1 MGWQE
6 RAACKGK
13 HHLFEIAGSES
24 AFAKNLKDEYN
35 RENLIRQHNESNFRT
50 AFAICNTCP
59 VVQECNSSASV
70 EDRMHTVRAGKY
82 PTLFKSAQRGRPR
95 KVVPEDFRTKK
106 CAHGHVGFYK
116 KIAGQ
121 SRCMECRRLSDE
133 ARRRKAGAPK
143 REFTARLISGTCK
156 RGHVDLYKKNKKG
169 YRYCSECTRL
179 SRQESRDRE
188 KFATMPS

>member
-1 MGWQE
+1 MDWRG
-6 RAACKGK
+6 RAACVGK
-13 HHLFEIAGSES
+13 SYLFEITERES
-24 AFAKNLKDEYN
+24 NFRRDEKNVHLRDL
-35 RENLIRQHNESNFRT
+35 LIKSRNESNFKA

-95 KVVPEDFRTKK
+95 KVGPEDFRTKK

-133 ARRRKAGAPK
+133 TRRRKAGAPK

-156 RGHVDLYKKNKKG
+156 RGHVDLYKRNKKG
-169 YRYCSECTRL
+169 YKYCSECTRL